1 MASGGVGLSFS
12 RGKGLD
18 GTTAEGLMPLVYD
31 ELRGLARVYLGHAT
45 PNHTLQPTALVHEAY
60 LKLIHRENASWVG
73 KTHFLAVA
81 ARAMRQVLVDHARS
95 RNRKKRWGGSIRL
108 EYSENST
115 ISPAREANILALD
128 AALIKLAAIDAPKAH
143 IVELR
148 YFAGMN
154 VQEVADLLGC
164 SKRKV
169 EQDWTFIRAW
179 LRRELSPQEQR

>member
-1 MASGGVGLSFS
+1 
-12 RGKGLD
+12 
-18 GTTAEGLMPLVYD
+18 MPLVYD
-31 ELRGLARVYLGHAT
+31 ELRGLARIYLGNA
-45 PNHTLQPTALVHEAY
+45 PPSHTLQPTALVHEAY
-60 LKLIHRENASWVG
+60 LKLIHREEAYWVG

-81 ARAMRQVLVDHARS
+81 ARAMRQILVDHARARS
-95 RNRKKRWGGSIRL
+95 RKKRWSGSIRL
-108 EYSENST
+108 EYFEGSI
-115 ISPAREANILALD
+115 ISPGREENVLALD
-128 AALIKLAAIDAPKAH
+128 AALIKLAAIDAAKAH

-179 LRRELSPQEQR
+179 LRRELSPEKQR